1 VRRQESLD
9 QRLNQAGHL
18 KLAAEPDD
26 PGADALLVAGLRA
39 RSPGARREVVR
50 RHGGHVRAI
59 LVRLLGGGD
68 PERGDLL
75 QEVFLRVFEGIDQL
89 DAPDRFKAWLS
100 RITVFVAREHIRRV
114 RRRRWMTFFGGEPPE
129 TASPSTAGEG
139 VREAVRCVYAVLEA
153 MPIDER
159 LVLTLFTFH
168 GMELREI
175 APMCEMSYATA
186 RRRLAS
192 GRRRFSKQAARYEAL
207 EPWLNP

>member
-1 VRRQESLD
+1 VNGPGSLEEG
-9 QRLNQAGHL
+9 LNRAVNL
-18 KLAAEPDD
+18 KLTAEPDD
-26 PGADALLVAGLRA
+26 DRTDAGLVAGLSA
-39 RSPGARREVVR
+39 RTPGARREVVR
-50 RHGGHVRAI
+50 RYGGHVRAI

-68 PERGDLL
+68 PERADLL

-89 DAPDRFKAWLS
+89 DQPEKFKAWLS

-114 RRRRWMTFFGGEPPE
+114 RRRRWMTFFGDPPD

-139 VREAVRCVYAVLEA
+139 VREAIRCVYAALEA

-159 LVLTLFTFH
+159 LVLALFTFH

-175 APMCEMSYATA
+175 APMCGMSYATA

-192 GRRRFSKQAARYEAL
+192 GRRRFSKLAGRYEAL